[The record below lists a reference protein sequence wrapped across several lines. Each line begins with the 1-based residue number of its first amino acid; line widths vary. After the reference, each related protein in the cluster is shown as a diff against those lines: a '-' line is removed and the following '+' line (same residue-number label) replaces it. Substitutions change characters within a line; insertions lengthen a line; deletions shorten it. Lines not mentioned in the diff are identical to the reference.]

1 MKKSFN
7 ILCIATFMAYEVEGR
22 NWKRHS
28 EDRQKF
34 YKLRKAREEKQE
46 ERRRD
51 QQLRNPLDY
60 DKDASSGEFP
70 LQHFNYPDY
79 IDKKASEKMDEL
91 WAACLADST
100 TQPFPWVE
108 WGGLFNQDMGHSFER
123 GDEMPEG
130 VKKLSHTQGLV
141 AKVSWEPIDDANG
154 YTGMMGTGSN
164 NILMR
169 FSETSML
176 HEES

>member
-51 QQLRNPLDY
+51 
-60 DKDASSGEFP
+60 
-70 LQHFNYPDY
+70 
-79 IDKKASEKMDEL
+79 
-91 WAACLADST
+91 
-100 TQPFPWVE
+100 
-108 WGGLFNQDMGHSFER
+108 
-123 GDEMPEG
+123 
-130 VKKLSHTQGLV
+130 
-141 AKVSWEPIDDANG
+141 
-154 YTGMMGTGSN
+154 
-164 NILMR
+164 
-169 FSETSML
+169 
-176 HEES
+176 